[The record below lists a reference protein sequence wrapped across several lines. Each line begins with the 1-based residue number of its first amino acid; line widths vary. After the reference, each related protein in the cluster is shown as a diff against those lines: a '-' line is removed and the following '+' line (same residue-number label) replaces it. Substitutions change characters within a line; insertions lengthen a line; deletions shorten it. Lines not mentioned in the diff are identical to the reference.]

1 MTMSVTI
8 RSAALDDIPIIL
20 AIERQSPSAAHW
32 TAEQY
37 HKLVGDGVVLFA
49 ECAPSAGQERKEQ
62 GSPCGFICAKAV
74 AGEWE
79 IENVVVAAE
88 FLRRG
93 VADELMRGLIQR
105 ARNEGASSMLLEV
118 REANGPA
125 RGLYRKHGFRESG
138 RRRMYY
144 NAPSEDAILYT
155 LVFDR

>member
-62 GSPCGFICAKAV
+62 GSPCGFICAKDV

-105 ARNEGASSMLLEV
+105 ARNEGASAMLLEV

>member
-1 MTMSVTI
+1 VTMSVTI

-93 VADELMRGLIQR
+93 VADELMRGLIQ
-105 ARNEGASSMLLEV
+105 G
-118 REANGPA
+118 
-125 RGLYRKHGFRESG
+125 RGMKA
-138 RRRMYY
+138 RRRCCWKSAKRMGQR
-144 NAPSEDAILYT
+144 ADCTESTVFASRVAAVCTTTLVGGRDLYT
-155 LVFDR
+155 LVLDR